1 MHSTYYLFRDEKM
14 MVRKL
19 VLIKMTGIRERTN
32 VPTTANSDLLKRKT
46 RKNMRARETMMF
58 STSQSNI
65 RLTIASRATH
75 WMRIRPV
82 RRVMMTGMRRVAFR
96 VLVCQVATGM
106 D

>member
-1 MHSTYYLFRDEKM
+1 

-19 VLIKMTGIRERTN
+19 VLIKKIGIRERTN
-32 VPTTANSDLLKRKT
+32 VPTTASSVLLKRKT

-58 STSQSNI
+58 STSQSNM

-75 WMRIRPV
+75 WMRIRRAQPG
-82 RRVMMTGMRRVAFR
+82 MTTDMRRVASR
-96 VLVCQVATGM
+96 VLVCRVATEM